1 MFCNKCGN
9 RIKDSAVFCNS
20 CGTPTKNGG
29 ANPTLQSPVENT
41 YTTAVAPYNPAV
53 HNAVNAVSTTKRPIR
68 IDKRFITIAAV
79 LVVVVAGV
87 FTFNTIQENRRQE
100 LVAAEAAEQA
110 RLEAE
115 EQARLEAEE
124 QARIE
129 AELTA
134 IESVIASYESAF
146 EELNFEY
153 ASTFCVPGAQV
164 NQRILDGLPSIT
176 IKGFSLSL
184 GDILS
189 SAGSF
194 VNWVADLA
202 DLGFRYSLNYNRS
215 DIILTD
221 EKATVNVVRHV
232 SCVYLIDTTANQTI
246 TFSKSSEGKWL
257 IEAIR

>member
-9 RIKDSAVFCNS
+9 QIKDGAAFCNS
-20 CGTPTKNGG
+20 CGTLTKSGG
-29 ANPTLQSPVENT
+29 TNPPLQSSVTSAVTHNNPVMPKT
-41 YTTAVAPYNPAV
+41 GGTVATA
-53 HNAVNAVSTTKRPIR
+53 KKPIR
-68 IDKRFITIAAV
+68 INKKIALISAI
-79 LVVVVAGV
+79 LVVVTSGV
-87 FTFNTIQENRRQE
+87 FAFTTIQENRKQE
-100 LVAAEAAEQA
+100 IAALEAAA
-110 RLEAE
+110 KAE
-115 EQARLEAEE
+115 ERARIEVEE

-134 IESVIASYESAF
+134 IEGVISSYESAF
-146 EELNFEY
+146 ESLNFEY
-153 ASTFCVPGAQV
+153 AANFCVPGAQV
-164 NQRILDGLPSIT
+164 NQRILSGLPSIT

-194 VNWVADLA
+194 LNWVADLA
-202 DLGFRYSLNYNRS
+202 DLGFRYSLDYNRS

-246 TFSKSSEGKWL
+246 TFSKSDGKWL
-257 IEAIR
+257 IEDIR